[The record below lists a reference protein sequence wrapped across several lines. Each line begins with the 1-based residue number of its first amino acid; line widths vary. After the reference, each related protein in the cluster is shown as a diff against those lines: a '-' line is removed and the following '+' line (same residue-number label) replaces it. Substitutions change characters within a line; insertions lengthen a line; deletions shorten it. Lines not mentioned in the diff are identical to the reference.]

1 MRTISKC
8 RRTAARRVP
17 LESLPTAGLVK
28 DGRGRIAPVKVGPRK
43 DGTTTSAPRVK
54 AAPRHPSGTARK
66 VRLQMPHAQPARSTT
81 MRGPH
86 GPQARAVQV
95 VQVVQVGR
103 EHLQGRT
110 RTTRKRSTAS
120 PDRCPG
126 NLLPTPG
133 NPPLQARRATS
144 PAGSAL
150 RVCSADAKVECTQ
163 RHATL

>member
-8 RRTAARRVP
+8 LRTAARRVP
-17 LESLPTAGLVK
+17 LESLLTAGLVK
-28 DGRGRIAPVKVGPRK
+28 DDRGRIAPVKVGPHK

-66 VRLQMPHAQPARSTT
+66 VHLRMPHAQPARSTT

-86 GPQARAVQV
+86 GPQARV

-120 PDRCPG
+120 PDRCQG

-133 NPPLQARRATS
+133 NPPLQAQRATS

-163 RHATL
+163 RHAAL